1 MIHVLLADDH
11 DLFAEGV
18 RSGLDAIP
26 DISVIGLASNGD
38 ELVSKA
44 RDLIPDVI
52 VTDLEMP
59 GRSGIDALA
68 ELARPTVIVTMH
80 ATPENRTQAA
90 DTGAVGFLSKST
102 PLLELAAVIRAAAAG
117 EVMIELTTL
126 SDIIEQYGQ
135 PTLDPAAAALTA
147 RERELL
153 GHLAAGV
160 TVSDELAEA
169 LFISVKT
176 VKNHL
181 ANIYEKLGVSDRAQ
195 AALEAIRLGLVEP
208 PK

>member
-11 DLFAEGV
+11 GLFAEGV

-26 DISVIGLASNGD
+26 DISVVGLASDGH
-38 ELVSKA
+38 ELVAKA
-44 RDLIPDVI
+44 RELFPDVI

-59 GRSGIDALA
+59 GRTGVDAL
-68 ELARPTVIVTMH
+68 EDLGRPTIVVTMH
-80 ATPENRTQAA
+80 ATAEHRQQAA
-90 DTGAVGFLSKST
+90 DRGAMGFLSKST
-102 PLLELAAVIRAAAAG
+102 PLVELAAVIRAVAAG
-117 EVMIELTTL
+117 ESVINSTTL
-126 SDIIEQYGQ
+126 SDIFEDYGQ
-135 PTLDPAAAALTA
+135 PTLDPAAAALTS

-153 GHLAAGV
+153 SFLAAGV
-160 TVSDELAEA
+160 TVTDELAEQ

-195 AALEAIRLGLVEP
+195 AALEAIRLGLVDP

>member
-1 MIHVLLADDH
+1 MR
-11 DLFAEGV
+11 F
-18 RSGLDAIP
+18 
-26 DISVIGLASNGD
+26 
-38 ELVSKA
+38 
-44 RDLIPDVI
+44 
-52 VTDLEMP
+52 TD
-59 GRSGIDALA
+59 
-68 ELARPTVIVTMH
+68 
-80 ATPENRTQAA
+80 QAA
-90 DTGAVGFLSKST
+90 DRGAVGFLSKAT
-102 PLLELAAVIRAAAAG
+102 PLIELAAVIRGAAAG
-117 EVMIELTTL
+117 ETMMDPTTL
-126 SDIIEQYGQ
+126 RDIMEQYGQ

-153 GHLAAGV
+153 SFLAEGV
-160 TVSDELAEA
+160 TVSDELAEK

>member
-1 MIHVLLADDH
+1 M
-11 DLFAEGV
+11 
-18 RSGLDAIP
+18 
-26 DISVIGLASNGD
+26 
-38 ELVSKA
+38 
-44 RDLIPDVI
+44 RDL
-52 VTDLEMP
+52 EK
-59 GRSGIDALA
+59 
-68 ELARPTVIVTMH
+68 PTVVVAMH
-80 ATPENRTQAA
+80 ATEEHRQEAHGQ
-90 DTGAVGFLSKST
+90 GAVGFLSKST

-117 EVMIELTTL
+117 ETNMDSTTL
-126 SDIIEQYGQ
+126 SDIVERHGE
-135 PTLDPAAAALTA
+135 PELDPIAQALTS

-153 GHLAAGV
+153 SHLAAGV
-160 TVSDELAEA
+160 TTTDDLAER

>member
-11 DLFAEGV
+11 GLFAEGV

-26 DISVIGLASNGD
+26 DISVIDLASDGD
-38 ELVSKA
+38 ELVRKA
-44 RDLIPDVI
+44 RRLSPDVI

-59 GRSGIDALA
+59 GRSGIEALTD
-68 ELARPTVIVTMH
+68 LGRPTVIVTMH
-80 ATPENRTQAA
+80 ATDEHRNEATDR
-90 DTGAVGFLSKST
+90 GAVGFLSKST
-102 PLLELAAVIRAAAAG
+102 PLAELAAVIRAAAAG
-117 EVMIELTTL
+117 ETMMDLTTL
-126 SDIIEQYGQ
+126 REILSKYAE
-135 PTLDPAAAALTA
+135 PTLDPVAASLTA

-153 GHLAAGV
+153 TLLAEGV
-160 TVSDELAEA
+160 TVSDELSKR
-169 LFISVKT
+169 LYISVKT

-195 AALEAIRLGLVEP
+195 AALEAIRLGLVDP

>member
-11 DLFAEGV
+11 GLFADGV

-26 DISVIGLASNGD
+26 DILVIGIARDGD
-38 ELVSKA
+38 ELVAKA
-44 RDLIPDVI
+44 AETNPDVI

-59 GRSGIDALA
+59 GRTGIEAL
-68 ELARPTVIVTMH
+68 EDLHKPTVVVTMH
-80 ATPENRTQAA
+80 ASDEHR
-90 DTGAVGFLSKST
+90 DTAHRQGAVGFLSKST

-117 EVMIELTTL
+117 ERDLDVTTV
-126 SDIIEQYGQ
+126 SDILERHGEPQ
-135 PTLDPAAAALTA
+135 LDPIAQALTS

-153 GHLAAGV
+153 SHLAVGL
-160 TVSDELAEA
+160 TTTDELAEK